1 MVVIC
6 DQYYTS
12 NLLPVPVAPVPPILP
27 VPASALVLVPAA
39 IQPAP
44 QFDPPALPAPVPAVR
59 APPVIVP
66 VQMPVSVPAP
76 VPAAS
81 NDDRE
86 LLARLMEAATS
97 LSANVQ
103 ATRQEQEVLRVQ
115 HESTI
120 AKNVPVKRLHTVPNH
135 LHPSF
140 LRTGGVAANAHVPAP
155 NGVETVLPDKL
166 LPQQLKSQ
174 PPNIPSVTPLNIP
187 TRSQTRPVFLGKYV

>member
-120 AKNVPVKRLHTVPNH
+120 AKNVPVERLHTVPNH

-140 LRTGGVAANAHVPAP
+140 LCTGGVAANAHVPAP